1 MITRRSFLKTS
12 AASGVLLST
21 GMHAQAKQQMQTVM
35 PNEKYAAEGSRKIPV
50 YAEAD
55 IVVVGGSSAAV
66 AAASAAAAAG
76 KRVFLI
82 AGLPYLGDDICG
94 SFRYREEK
102 PRFKESVLAQN
113 IFKGKKFPNPLHVKT
128 ELENELLFNNV
139 AFLYSSYV
147 TDILV
152 DGNGAIGGVVIAN
165 RSGRQ
170 AVKAPVII
178 DATPT
183 AVVARMAGAAFTPFV
198 SGTTDFYFATVG
210 NNDAKTAPEIVSSR
224 ILPVKIN
231 CEKGEFNIIEYH
243 LRLTLSDDTFPSLA
257 KAEQQARS
265 LTWDKDIVDSSD
277 LLYYIP
283 SQYIESEACL
293 ASLPSS
299 PARLSPDVFLTG
311 KSVWVLSESASVKR
325 DIAGELFQPV
335 NAMAVG
341 AFVGECAATLK
352 AAKPINCKVLR
363 AKANDAGYGE
373 VKELLQPLRP
383 NPVTEWIE
391 SSQGSLPVLGKYDV
405 VVSGGGV
412 SGAPAGVS
420 AARHGAKTLVLE
432 YLHGLGGLG
441 TFGMIGIYWDGY
453 REGFVKEIDK
463 GVVEM
468 APANHPRQFDNPS
481 RWDIIWKAEWYRSN
495 LLKAGGEVWFGV
507 MGSGALIENNQVK
520 GVIVTTPFGRG
531 VVLCHTVIDSS
542 GSADIAIAAGA
553 AYEYTGAK
561 SVTVQGAGL
570 PKYEPADSSNNSDW
584 LFIDDTD
591 ILDVTRVYVQ
601 GKKKYPG
608 LYDLGKIPQTR
619 ERRRMVGEYTVT
631 VADIMLKRKFA
642 DTISYHVSSFDTHG
656 ATVDPYFTLSPPE
669 ARHIIYDASVP
680 FRSLL
685 PKGMEGIIV
694 TGLGAS
700 AHRDAMPVIRMQS
713 CLQNQGYSVGYVAAL
728 SARDKRPL
736 RKIDIQAV
744 QKYLLKKGI
753 LPENILTKKTQEPFN
768 SKALAI
774 ACESVSDNYKGLEIV
789 LSMSDK
795 AIPLLKKQIARTADK
810 GGMLIYASILAM
822 LGNGDYADVLA
833 NELTSKTQWDE
844 GWHYTGMHQ
853 FGPCMSRMDAYI
865 IALGNSGRKDL
876 LPAILSK
883 AVMLKPEDYFS
894 HFRSVALACEVLGN
908 NEAADV
914 LSRLLNM
921 RGMQGCH
928 LPDLLT
934 ARNQVVPDTNDVSIR
949 NKALKEFHLACALY
963 RCGDKDE
970 LGKRLLTRY
979 AHGLEGHYHRCASQ
993 LIYGIK

>member
-1 MITRRSFLKTS
+1 MITRRGFLKTS

-21 GMHAQAKQQMQTVM
+21 GMRAQAKQQMQAVL
-35 PNEKYAAEGSRKIPV
+35 PDEKYAAEGTRKIPV

-66 AAASAAAAAG
+66 AAASAAATAG
-76 KRVFLI
+76 KRVFLV
-82 AGLPYLGDDICG
+82 ANLPYLGDDICG
-94 SFRYREEK
+94 SFRYREEN

-113 IFKGKKFPNPLHVKT
+113 IFKGKNFPNPLHVKT
-128 ELENELLFNNV
+128 ELENELLFNNI

-147 TDILV
+147 TDVLV
-152 DGNGAIGGVVIAN
+152 DGNGAMGGVVIAN

-183 AVVARMAGAAFTPFV
+183 AAVARMAGAAFTPFV
-198 SGTTDFYFATVG
+198 SGTTDFHFTTVG
-210 NNDAKTAPEIVSSR
+210 NDEAKTAPEIVSSR

-243 LRLTLSDDTFPSLA
+243 LRLTLSDNSYSSLA
-257 KAEQQARS
+257 NAEQQART

-277 LLYYIP
+277 LLYYTP

-293 ASLPSS
+293 AALPAS
-299 PARLSPDVFLTG
+299 PARLSPDVFLTEKG
-311 KSVWVLSESASVKR
+311 VWVLSESASVKR
-325 DIAGELFQPV
+325 NIAGELFQPV

-341 AFVGECAATLK
+341 AFVGECAAAVK
-352 AAKPINCKVLR
+352 AAKPINCKVPR
-363 AKANDAGYGE
+363 AKVNDSGYGE

-383 NPVTEWIE
+383 NPVTEWVE
-391 SSQGSLPVLGKYDV
+391 SPQGSLPVLGTYDV

-412 SGAPAGVS
+412 SGAPAGIS

-453 REGFVKEIDK
+453 REGFTKEIDK
-463 GVVEM
+463 GVKEM
-468 APANHPRQFDNPS
+468 APADHPRQDGYPGS
-481 RWDIIWKAEWYRSN
+481 WDALWKAEWYRST
-495 LLKAGGEVWFGV
+495 LLKAGGEAWFGV
-507 MGSGALIENNQVK
+507 IGCGALIENNKVK
-520 GVIVTTPFGRG
+520 GVVVATPYGRG

-553 AYEYTGAK
+553 EYVYTGAK
-561 SVTVQGAGL
+561 TVTVQGAGL
-570 PKYEPADSSNNSDW
+570 PKYDPADYSNNSDW
-584 LFIDDTD
+584 LFIDETDT
-591 ILDVTRVYVQ
+591 LDVTRVFVQ
-601 GKKKYPG
+601 GKKKYPEA
-608 LYDLGKIPQTR
+608 YDLGKMPQTR

-631 VADIMLKRKFA
+631 VADIIQKRLFA
-642 DTISYHVSSFDTHG
+642 DTLSYHVSSFDTHG
-656 ATVDPYFTLSPPE
+656 TTIDPFFTLSPPL
-669 ARHIIYDASVP
+669 ARHTIYDASVP

-694 TGLGAS
+694 TGLGVS

-713 CLQNQGYSVGYVAAL
+713 CLQSQGFSVGYVAAL
-728 SARDKRPL
+728 SAKDKLPL
-736 RKIDIQAV
+736 RKIDIQSV
-744 QKYLLKKGI
+744 QRYLVKIGN
-753 LPENILTKKTQEPFN
+753 LPANIITKKTQEPFN
-768 SKALAI
+768 PKALSAAI
-774 ACESVSDNYKGLEIV
+774 ESVSDNYKGLEIV
-789 LSMSDK
+789 LSMPDK
-795 AIPLLKKQIARTADK
+795 AIPLLKKQIARTSDK
-810 GGMLIYASILAM
+810 GSLLIYASILSI
-822 LGNGDYADVLA
+822 LGNGEYADVLA
-833 NELTSKTQWDE
+833 DELNSKTLWDD

-853 FGPCMSRMDAYI
+853 FGQSMSRLDAYI

-883 AVMLKPEDYFS
+883 AAMLKPEDYFS
-894 HFRSVALACEVLGN
+894 HFRSVALACEALESS
-908 NEAADV
+908 EAVDV
-914 LSRLLNM
+914 LSRLLNT
-921 RGMQGCH
+921 RGVQGGH
-928 LPDLLT
+928 LPDLMT

-963 RCGDKDE
+963 RSGDKDG

-993 LIYGIK
+993 LIYGVK